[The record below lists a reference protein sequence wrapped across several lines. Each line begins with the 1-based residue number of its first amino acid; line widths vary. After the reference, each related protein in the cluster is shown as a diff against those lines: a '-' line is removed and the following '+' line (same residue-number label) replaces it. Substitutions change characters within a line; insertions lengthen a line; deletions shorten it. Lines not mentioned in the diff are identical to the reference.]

1 MNADLRTN
9 SCQSSYNLLQISR
22 IFTGI
27 FTEVFKSF
35 YKLSLPLRESL
46 GGNLFTRERSLHK
59 NLYTRISLRD
69 LYKIFT
75 KSQWICR
82 KIVEISTESLHC
94 LPLIALISI
103 NRLSAAES
111 QPSASSPYQLKQQ
124 SPSSYAHVQYYYA
137 NPSYSFG
144 YSQPA
149 NLIQT
154 YLSRRNQH
162 MPTGYATRPKY
173 LSRSQSHKLANQ
185 RPSYSKQAETNSGYQ
200 TMDHGSYYYNRNGN
214 YEMHLI
220 SQYILLMLPIM
231 ACYRYMAD
239 IIAWLLHDTITRRY
253 ISLYAVAYECMAV
266 IVAWMLHIV
275 TC

>member
-9 SCQSSYNLLQISR
+9 SCQNLLQPLTNLSR

-27 FTEVFKSF
+27 LQKSSKVFTELFAF
-35 YKLSLPLRESL
+35 YKLSLPLGESL
-46 GGNLFTRERSLHK
+46 GGNLFTRE
-59 NLYTRISLRD
+59 
-69 LYKIFT
+69 IFT
-75 KSQWICR
+75 QKSQWICR

-111 QPSASSPYQLKQQ
+111 QPSASSPYQQSMKQQ

-239 IIAWLLHDTITRRY
+239 IVAWLLHATITRRY